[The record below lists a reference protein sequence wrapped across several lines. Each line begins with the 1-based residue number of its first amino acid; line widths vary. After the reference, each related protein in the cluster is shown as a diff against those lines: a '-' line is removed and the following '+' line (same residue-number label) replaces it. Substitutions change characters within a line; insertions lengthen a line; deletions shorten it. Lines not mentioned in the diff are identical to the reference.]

1 MSRKRVIYQ
10 SEALY
15 VGPTGTD
22 AATSTNNTQLS
33 RVQSANYNF
42 AVTRKDV
49 NQYGDLAAIDRIV
62 LEQPTV
68 ALDFAYYANTGE
80 NELNLGL
87 SIGSDGTTAALSN
100 ILSGSADVKNYYILT
115 TKEGV
120 DANKVGWDAEG
131 RRTIGIGNASLTSYE
146 IQASVGD
153 LPSVSVNVEG
163 LNMNFVVGHSGQKPT
178 VNEAD
183 GQILEGSFVL
193 PSPVSG
199 EGYSALR
206 PGDIKVEINGGSIG
220 VSEADLKVQS
230 ASMKVDIGRDVIQ
243 KLGSKFAFA
252 RVITFPVMVEMTV
265 EAVVGDG
272 VADNLATVLTTDA
285 SYDVSLLLNKP
296 GQGAGTESSKRALK
310 YTLKK
315 AKIDSQDFSS
325 SIGDNKTVSMKFS
338 AQIGGPNDTAAGL
351 FIDGPSA

>member
-1 MSRKRVIYQ
+1 M
-10 SEALY
+10 
-15 VGPTGTD
+15 
-22 AATSTNNTQLS
+22 
-33 RVQSANYNF
+33 
-42 AVTRKDV
+42 
-49 NQYGDLAAIDRIV
+49 
-62 LEQPTV
+62 
-68 ALDFAYYANTGE
+68 
-80 NELNLGL
+80 
-87 SIGSDGTTAALSN
+87 
-100 ILSGSADVKNYYILT
+100 
-115 TKEGV
+115 
-120 DANKVGWDAEG
+120 GWDAEG